1 MLDVLACLGADV
13 AIGCPYG
20 GDDQQGL
27 VLIYN
32 GHPGGLVDTPTQTL
46 SGQWA
51 SSSFPANFGFALRGN
66 TDLDGNG
73 YPGTAARLVPLL
85 YERAIFL

>member
-1 MLDVLACLGADV
+1 M
-13 AIGCPYG
+13 AIGVPYG
-20 GDDQQGL
+20 GEEQQGL

-32 GHPGGLVDTPTQTL
+32 GHPGGLVDTPSQSL

-66 TDLDGNG
+66 TDLDHNG
-73 YPGTAARLVPLL
+73 YPGTEERLVPVI
-85 YERAIFL
+85 Y